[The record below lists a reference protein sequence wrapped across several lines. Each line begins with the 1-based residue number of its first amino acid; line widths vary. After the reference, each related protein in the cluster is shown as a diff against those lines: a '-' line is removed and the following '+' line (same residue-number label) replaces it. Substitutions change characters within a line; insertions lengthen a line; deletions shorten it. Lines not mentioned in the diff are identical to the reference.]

1 MLALAL
7 AVTALVAGCGSG
19 DESEL
24 AGPSATEFGD
34 RFAKATGLR
43 LVGEKRVVPNAPWTL
58 LNLPGTEHFD
68 RFGAFSIYVVKDRRA
83 RDRLLRASD
92 EQSTPL
98 KPSSS
103 GYAFRRNEG
112 SDSYSLLQRF
122 GENIVL
128 VRQAGEEQ
136 QVDDSY
142 RRLAAAIEA
151 AATGDESKVPAS
163 QRDCKQAG
171 IDPQAVPRSNRRAAT
186 RAPRSSSPPTATAG
200 SSGCSASRAAGA
212 CGPSGGCADMGWCLP
227 SA

>member
-1 MLALAL
+1 MFAASRRRTCRTRFDALQRLLAVLALAL

-122 GENIVL
+122 SSTPAASCAH
-128 VRQAGEEQ
+128 RC
-136 QVDDSY
+136 S
-142 RRLAAAIEA
+142 RLA
-151 AATGDESKVPAS
+151 
-163 QRDCKQAG
+163 
-171 IDPQAVPRSNRRAAT
+171 
-186 RAPRSSSPPTATAG
+186 
-200 SSGCSASRAAGA
+200 
-212 CGPSGGCADMGWCLP
+212 
-227 SA
+227 